1 MTPAE
6 TRAAALPRSADVADS
21 PSEVVTVGDQP
32 HDRVRSAPGATT
44 SAAEPAVAE
53 AAAIDGAAPATEAP
67 APATEAPAPATEAP
81 APATEAPAPATE
93 APVTEAP
100 ITEAPAT
107 GGGTDRQL
115 TETAPADGTR
125 GADAA
130 DAAPE
135 RRRRWTPRRR
145 DLAVFGGFL
154 LTALWVTSQI
164 WMDPA
169 GRVASLY
176 SSDPAQVQ
184 FFLAHSVRV
193 VLHGEFPF
201 FTEQFNY
208 PDGVNLMANT
218 AILAL
223 GIPMVPVTLL
233 FGPAVTFVLLVTLG
247 LAGTASAWYFVL
259 SRHVVR
265 NPLAAVVGGWFC
277 GFSPAMLSHASWH
290 PNIIS
295 QFLLPFIV
303 WRVMVITRSTR
314 PYRDGALL
322 ALLVTAQAFINEE
335 ILLFTAM
342 GCGIFL
348 IAVVVQRPGLWSAA
362 WRPLVKSLV
371 TCTVIAGAL
380 LAYPLYIQ
388 FAGPMAYHG
397 LSDAVR
403 DYGNDIAAYFAPGSP
418 TIGGNQ
424 RANVNLA
431 PNYSEENAF
440 FGWSL
445 ALIAVGIVLWL
456 RREVLIRALAATAAF
471 YTILSL
477 GERISWWDREL
488 VVGPWEWLV
497 RLPLLDAVV
506 PTRFGMITGVVVAI
520 LLALAIERTSTLSM
534 DRRTVRTLTA
544 AGLVLALLP
553 ITPMPLPMTSRPP
566 VPDFITSDRWRA
578 YVGPD
583 QTLVPIPVPSMGN
596 THGMRWAAATNLDF
610 KIPGGYFLAPRNGNT
625 GDPGRF
631 GGRPS
636 GIGKL
641 LEEVAT
647 TGRTPQ
653 LDDRQRRRSLDEL
666 RHWRAAI
673 LVLPVRQPH
682 SEPLRQTVEQLVGP
696 ARLELDVWVWDVR
709 SLTDPRV

>member
-1 MTPAE
+1 M
-6 TRAAALPRSADVADS
+6 
-21 PSEVVTVGDQP
+21 
-32 HDRVRSAPGATT
+32 
-44 SAAEPAVAE
+44 
-53 AAAIDGAAPATEAP
+53 AAPDTEGVRP
-67 APATEAPAPATEAP
+67 AAFA
-81 APATEAPAPATE
+81 
-93 APVTEAP
+93 
-100 ITEAPAT
+100 
-107 GGGTDRQL
+107 
-115 TETAPADGTR
+115 
-125 GADAA
+125 
-130 DAAPE
+130 
-135 RRRRWTPRRR
+135 RRWRWTRRRR
-145 DLAVFGGFL
+145 DLAAYGLFL
-154 LTALWVTSQI
+154 LAAVWVTSGI
-164 WMDPA
+164 WADPA

-201 FTEQFNY
+201 YTEQFNY

-233 FGPAVTFVLLVTLG
+233 FGPAVSFVLLVTLG
-247 LAGTASAWYFVL
+247 LAGTAAAWYRVL

-265 NPLAAVVGGWFC
+265 TPLAAAVGGWFC
-277 GFSPAMLSHASWH
+277 GFSPAMLSHANWH

-303 WRVMVITRSTR
+303 WRVLVLTRSRR
-314 PYRDGALL
+314 PVRDGLLL

-335 ILLFTAM
+335 ILLFTALA
-342 GCGIFL
+342 CGVFL
-348 IAVVVQRPGLWSAA
+348 VAVVVQEPARWSAA
-362 WRPLVKSLV
+362 WRPLAVGLAACAV
-371 TCTVIAGAL
+371 LAGAL
-380 LAYPLYIQ
+380 LAYPLYVQ

-403 DYGNDIAAYFAPGSP
+403 DYGNDIAAFFAPGSP
-418 TIGGNQ
+418 TLGGDE
-424 RANVNLA
+424 RANANLA

-445 ALIAVGIVLWL
+445 ALLTVGVVLWL
-456 RREVLIRALAATAAF
+456 RREVLVRALAVTGAAF
-471 YTILSL
+471 AVLSL
-477 GERISWWDREL
+477 GERVSWWDREI
-488 VVGPWEWLV
+488 VTGPWEWLV

-506 PTRFGMITGVVVAI
+506 PTRFGLITSVTVGV
-520 LLALAIERTSTLSM
+520 LLALAVERAWSLPSM

-553 ITPMPLPMTSRPP
+553 IAPLPLRVVSRPP
-566 VPDFITSDRWRA
+566 VPKFITADRWRA

-596 THGMRWAAATNLDF
+596 TWGMRWAAATNLDF

-636 GIGKL
+636 GVGRL
-641 LEEVAT
+641 LEEVAS
-647 TGRTPQ
+647 TGRTPK

-673 LVLPVRQPH
+673 LVLPERQQNV
-682 SEPLRQTVEQLVGP
+682 EPLRRTVEQLVGP
-696 ARLELDVWVWDVR
+696 GRRELDVWVWDVR
-709 SLTDPRV
+709 TLTDRRP

>member
-1 MTPAE
+1 M
-6 TRAAALPRSADVADS
+6 
-21 PSEVVTVGDQP
+21 
-32 HDRVRSAPGATT
+32 
-44 SAAEPAVAE
+44 
-53 AAAIDGAAPATEAP
+53 APAGSA
-67 APATEAPAPATEAP
+67 
-81 APATEAPAPATE
+81 
-93 APVTEAP
+93 
-100 ITEAPAT
+100 
-107 GGGTDRQL
+107 
-115 TETAPADGTR
+115 GTR
-125 GADAA
+125 S
-130 DAAPE
+130 
-135 RRRRWTPRRR
+135 RRRWRWTPRRR
-145 DLAVFGGFL
+145 DLAVYGLFL
-154 LTALWVTSQI
+154 LAALWVTSQI
-164 WMDPA
+164 WVDPA

-201 FTEQFNY
+201 YTDQFNY

-218 AILAL
+218 AVLAL

-233 FGPAVTFVLLVTLG
+233 FGPAVSFVVLVTCG
-247 LAGTASAWYFVL
+247 LAGTAAAWYRVL

-265 NPLAAVVGGWFC
+265 NPLAAAVGGWFC
-277 GFSPAMLSHASWH
+277 GFSPAMLSHANWH

-303 WRVMVITRSTR
+303 WRVLVITRSKR
-314 PYRDGALL
+314 PVRDGALL
-322 ALLVTAQAFINEE
+322 ALLVTVQAFINEE

-342 GCGIFL
+342 ACGVFL
-348 IAVVVQRPGLWSAA
+348 IAVLVQRPGLWSSA
-362 WRPLVKSLV
+362 WRPLGVAV
-371 TCTVIAGAL
+371 AVCTVLAGSL
-380 LAYPLYIQ
+380 LAYPLYVQ

-403 DYGNDIAAYFAPGSP
+403 DYGNDIAAFFAPGSP
-418 TIGGNQ
+418 TLGGNE

-440 FGWSL
+440 LGWSL

-456 RREVLIRALAATAAF
+456 RREPIVRALAATGAF
-471 YTILSL
+471 FALLSL
-477 GERISWWDREL
+477 GERVSWWDREL
-488 VVGPWEWLV
+488 FTGPWEFLV

-506 PTRFGMITGVVVAI
+506 PTRFGMITTVVVGV
-520 LLALAIERTSTLSM
+520 LLAVAVERVWAL
-534 DRRTVRTLTA
+534 RTAEARTMRTLGVA
-544 AGLVLALLP
+544 ALVMALLP
-553 ITPMPLPMTSRPP
+553 IAPMPLKVTSRPP
-566 VPDFITSDRWRA
+566 VPKFITADRWRD

-596 THGMRWAAATNLDF
+596 THGMRWAATTNLDF

-636 GIGKL
+636 GVGEL
-641 LEEVAT
+641 LEDVAS
-647 TGRTPQ
+647 TGRTPK

-673 LVLPVRQPH
+673 LVLPVGQH
-682 SEPLRQTVEQLVGP
+682 NAEPLRRTVEDLVGP
-696 ARLELDVWVWDVR
+696 ARRELDVWVWDVR
-709 SLTDPRV
+709 TLTGPSA

>member
-6 TRAAALPRSADVADS
+6 TRAESWSESDAAEAPASEPVAPPVGPGDRTPVGAARDADPGVAAATTDAAAPSGEAGGADVAAR
-21 PSEVVTVGDQP
+21 PRRWG
-32 HDRVRSAPGATT
+32 
-44 SAAEPAVAE
+44 
-53 AAAIDGAAPATEAP
+53 
-67 APATEAPAPATEAP
+67 
-81 APATEAPAPATE
+81 
-93 APVTEAP
+93 
-100 ITEAPAT
+100 
-107 GGGTDRQL
+107 
-115 TETAPADGTR
+115 
-125 GADAA
+125 
-130 DAAPE
+130 
-135 RRRRWTPRRR
+135 RRRQ
-145 DLAVFGGFL
+145 DLTVFGLFL
-154 LTALWVTSQI
+154 LAAVWVTSQI
-164 WMDPA
+164 WVDPA

-233 FGPAVTFVLLVTLG
+233 FGPAVTFVVLVTLA

-265 NPLAAVVGGWFC
+265 SPLAAAVGGWFC
-277 GFSPAMLSHASWH
+277 GFSPAMLSHANWH

-303 WRVMVITRSTR
+303 WRVLVITRSRR
-314 PYRDGALL
+314 PWRDGVLL
-322 ALLVTAQAFINEE
+322 ALMVTAQAFINEE
-335 ILLFTAM
+335 ILLFTALA
-342 GCGIFL
+342 CGVFL
-348 IAVVVQRPGLWSAA
+348 LAVLAQRPALWSTA
-362 WRPLVKSLV
+362 WRPLAKALAI
-371 TCTVIAGAL
+371 CTVLAGSL
-380 LAYPLYIQ
+380 LAYPLYVQ

-403 DYGNDIAAYFAPGSP
+403 DYGNDIAAFFAPGSP
-418 TIGGNQ
+418 TIGGDE

-445 ALIAVGIVLWL
+445 ALIAVGIVAWL
-456 RREVLIRALAATAAF
+456 RREMLVRALAATGAF
-471 YTILSL
+471 FAVLSL
-477 GERISWWDREL
+477 GERVSWWDREL
-488 VVGPWEWLV
+488 FTGPWEWLV

-506 PTRFGMITGVVVAI
+506 PTRFGLITSVVVGI
-520 LLALAIERTSTLSM
+520 LLALAVERSRALPLE
-534 DRRTVRTLTA
+534 RRTLRTLTV

-553 ITPMPLPMTSRPP
+553 IAPMPLKVTSRPP
-566 VPDFITSDRWRA
+566 VPDFITADRWRG
-578 YVGPD
+578 YVGAD
-583 QTLVPIPVPSMGN
+583 QTLVPIPVPNMGH
-596 THGMRWAAATNLDF
+596 THGMRWAASTNLDF

-636 GIGKL
+636 GVGQL
-641 LEEVAT
+641 LEDVAS
-647 TGRTPQ
+647 TGRIPK

-673 LVLPVRQPH
+673 LVLPVGQHH
-682 SEPLRQTVEQLVGP
+682 SEQLRRTVEQLVGP
-696 ARLELDVWVWDVR
+696 GRRELDVWVWDVR
-709 SLTDPRV
+709 ALTDRPT

>member
-1 MTPAE
+1 M
-6 TRAAALPRSADVADS
+6 AAAGPAGSTDA
-21 PSEVVTVGDQP
+21 G
-32 HDRVRSAPGATT
+32 G
-44 SAAEPAVAE
+44 AEPAGG
-53 AAAIDGAAPATEAP
+53 AAAG
-67 APATEAPAPATEAP
+67 
-81 APATEAPAPATE
+81 
-93 APVTEAP
+93 
-100 ITEAPAT
+100 
-107 GGGTDRQL
+107 
-115 TETAPADGTR
+115 
-125 GADAA
+125 
-130 DAAPE
+130 
-135 RRRRWTPRRR
+135 RRRFRWTRRR
-145 DLAVFGGFL
+145 QDLAVFGGFL
-154 LTALWVTSQI
+154 LTAIWVTSQI
-164 WMDPA
+164 WLDPA

-247 LAGTASAWYFVL
+247 LAGTASAWYHVL
-259 SRHVVR
+259 SRHLVSNR
-265 NPLAAVVGGWFC
+265 LAAVVGGWFC

-322 ALLVTAQAFINEE
+322 ALLVAVQAFINEE

-348 IAVVVQRPGLWSAA
+348 IAVLVQRPALWSRA
-362 WRPLVKSLV
+362 WRPLAKALA

-403 DYGNDIAAYFAPGSP
+403 DYGNDIAAYLTPGSP

-445 ALIAVGIVLWL
+445 ALIAVGIVAWL
-456 RREVLIRALAATAAF
+456 RREVLVRALAATAAL
-471 YTILSL
+471 YALLSL

-488 VVGPWEWLV
+488 IAGPWEWLV

-506 PTRFGMITGVVVAI
+506 PTRFGMITSVVVAI
-520 LLALAIERTSTLSM
+520 LLALAVERSRTLPL
-534 DRRTVRTLTA
+534 DRRTVRTLTG

-553 ITPMPLPMTSRPP
+553 IMPMPLPMTSRPP
-566 VPDFITSDRWRA
+566 VPEFITADRWRA

-596 THGMRWAAATNLDF
+596 THGMRWAAATNLEF

-636 GIGKL
+636 GVGRL

-647 TGRTPQ
+647 TGRTPE

-666 RHWRAAI
+666 RYWRAAI
-673 LVLPVRQPH
+673 LVLPIRQPH

-709 SLTDPRV
+709 SLTDRRT

>member
-1 MTPAE
+1 M
-6 TRAAALPRSADVADS
+6 SDS
-21 PSEVVTVGDQP
+21 TVDSE
-32 HDRVRSAPGATT
+32 
-44 SAAEPAVAE
+44 AV
-53 AAAIDGAAPATEAP
+53 
-67 APATEAPAPATEAP
+67 
-81 APATEAPAPATE
+81 
-93 APVTEAP
+93 
-100 ITEAPAT
+100 
-107 GGGTDRQL
+107 GGGSDQ
-115 TETAPADGTR
+115 
-125 GADAA
+125 ADAT
-130 DAAPE
+130 PK
-135 RRRRWTPRRR
+135 RRFRWTPRRV

-154 LTALWVTSQI
+154 LVAVWVTSQI
-164 WMDPA
+164 WADPA

-233 FGPAVTFVLLVTLG
+233 FGPAVTFVVLVTLA
-247 LAGTASAWYFVL
+247 LAGTASAWYHVL
-259 SRHVVR
+259 SRHVVNNR
-265 NPLAAVVGGWFC
+265 LAAVVGGWFC

-348 IAVVVQRPGLWSAA
+348 IAVVVQRPALWSAA
-362 WRPLVKSLV
+362 WRPLGKAVA

-403 DYGNDIAAYFAPGSP
+403 DYGNDIAAYLAPGSP

-456 RREVLIRALAATAAF
+456 RREVLVRALAATAGF
-471 YTILSL
+471 YAVLSL
-477 GERISWWDREL
+477 GERITWWDREL
-488 VVGPWEWLV
+488 MVGPWEWLV

-506 PTRFGMITGVVVAI
+506 PTRFGMITSVVVAI
-520 LLALAIERTSTLSM
+520 LLALAIERSRSLPLDPRTL
-534 DRRTVRTLTA
+534 RTLTA
-544 AGLVLALLP
+544 GGLVLALLP
-553 ITPMPLPMTSRPP
+553 IAPMPLPMTTRPP
-566 VPDFITSDRWRA
+566 VPEFITSDRWRA

-610 KIPGGYFLAPRNGNT
+610 KMPGGYFLAPRNGNT

-636 GIGKL
+636 GIGRL

-647 TGRTPQ
+647 TGRTPE
-653 LDDRQRRRSLDEL
+653 LNDRQRRRSLDEL
-666 RHWRAAI
+666 RHWRAAV
-673 LVLPVRQPH
+673 LVLPVSQPH

-696 ARLELDVWVWDVR
+696 ARQELDVWVWDVR
-709 SLTDPRV
+709 ALTDRTA